1 MIILGNFGSW
11 LYFSILFIYF
21 DIKIKLFYMFNNLNF
36 FVIFKKFKFV
46 VMLFK
51 VLFSEICVYLW
62 FFINDWY
69 IWNINYFCIFY

>member
-21 DIKIKLFYMFNNLNF
+21 DIKIKLFYMFNKLNF

-62 FFINDWY
+62 FFNDWY
-69 IWNINYFCIFY
+69 IWNIDYFCIFY